1 MADDRETTEREFY
14 LSARRVSR
22 HSMRVRRLRLVTPA
36 LAVGLLL
43 TYVLSATPPR
53 VDHEFLAQFSGIE
66 TTEDGEGVKLSR
78 PRYAGEDLSGRPFE
92 VAAQSATRGQND
104 ADPLALDRPEA
115 RRVKPDGRTSV
126 LRAKDGTYDQ
136 TAQLVDL
143 IGDVE
148 LEQSSSGGTFVLK
161 TDAAKADLESQVVTS
176 STEVTGESE
185 RGTLRADR
193 GTIYQNEDRVV
204 LEGGVRMTLKPRK
217 KGSEDKQGDGDGDS

>member
-1 MADDRETTEREFY
+1 MADDRETTERDFGAA
-14 LSARRVSR
+14 ARRVSR
-22 HSMRVRRLRLVTPA
+22 HSSRVRHLRLITPA

-43 TYVLSATPPR
+43 TYALSATPPR

-66 TTEDGEGVKLSR
+66 TTEDGEGVRLSR
-78 PRYAGEDLSGRPFE
+78 PRYAGEDLEGRPFE
-92 VAAQSATRGQND
+92 VAAQSARRGQSD
-104 ADPLALDRPEA
+104 EDPLALDRPEA

-148 LEQSSSGGTFVLK
+148 LEQSGGGGSFVLR
-161 TDAAKADLESQVVTS
+161 TDKAKADLESQVVTS

-204 LEGGVRMTLKPRK
+204 LEGGVRMTLKPRRK
-217 KGSEDKQGDGDGDS
+217 AAEDDQDESGGN